1 MERRDL
7 RMAIFWVVGFDG
19 GRGRWKE
26 KEKENG

>member
-26 KEKENG
+26 KENR